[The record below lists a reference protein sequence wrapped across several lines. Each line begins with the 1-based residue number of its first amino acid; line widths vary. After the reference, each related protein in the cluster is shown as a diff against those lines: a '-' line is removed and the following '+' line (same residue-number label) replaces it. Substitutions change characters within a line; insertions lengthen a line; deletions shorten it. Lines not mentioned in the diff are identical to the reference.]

1 MNTLLL
7 DPETPI
13 LAQNDGAEQL
23 GEAHQFRLHWKYEWD
38 LQKALLMNTDQAVR
52 NHVLALLDGGQ
63 AHMSYEDVVADF
75 PADKINVKPPNVP
88 YTPWHLIEH
97 LRITQWDILDYTRNP
112 NYVAISWPTDY
123 WPEQDAKT
131 DMAGWQKTI
140 DQFLADLAEM
150 RAIVADP
157 KTDLTAPIPYAEH
170 GHTVLREAL
179 LLADHNAYHIGELG
193 ILRQVMDAWPK

>member
-1 MNTLLL
+1 MN
-7 DPETPI
+7 I
-13 LAQNDGAEQL
+13 
-23 GEAHQFRLHWKYEWD
+23 
-38 LQKALLMNTDQAVR
+38 DQAVR
-52 NHVLALLDGGQ
+52 DHVLALLDGGQ
-63 AHMSYEDVVADF
+63 AHMSFEDVVANF
-75 PADKINVKPPNVP
+75 PADKINVNPPNVP

-112 NYVAISWPTDY
+112 NYKEISWPVDY
-123 WPEQDAKT
+123 WPSRDAKT

-140 DQFLADLAEM
+140 DQFLADFAEM

-157 KTDLTAPIPYAEH
+157 KTDLYAPIPHGYS